1 MHLFL
6 LKSFQMVFVFF
17 RCIPNY
23 GLLDRMVVPF
33 LFDLVF
39 SWAFTL
45 SGRRLRLPVLL
56 VSPVEAA
63 SPLPV
68 RTVAFMFLAPAV
80 CFTSSK
86 GTNQGYL
93 GWP

>member
-1 MHLFL
+1 MDCWIAWQFHFHLTW
-6 LKSFQMVFVFF
+6 
-17 RCIPNY
+17 
-23 GLLDRMVVPF
+23 
-33 LFDLVF
+33 F
-39 SWAFTL
+39 SLGHSPCLAE
-45 SGRRLRLPVLL
+45 GLRLPVLH
-56 VSPVEAA
+56 VSPAEAA

-68 RTVAFMFLAPAV
+68 CTVAFMFLAPAV

>member
-1 MHLFL
+1 MDCWIAWQFHFHLTW
-6 LKSFQMVFVFF
+6 
-17 RCIPNY
+17 
-23 GLLDRMVVPF
+23 
-33 LFDLVF
+33 F
-39 SWAFTL
+39 SLGHSPCLAE
-45 SGRRLRLPVLL
+45 GLRLPVLL
-56 VSPVEAA
+56 VSPAEAA

-68 RTVAFMFLAPAV
+68 CTVAFMFLAPAV